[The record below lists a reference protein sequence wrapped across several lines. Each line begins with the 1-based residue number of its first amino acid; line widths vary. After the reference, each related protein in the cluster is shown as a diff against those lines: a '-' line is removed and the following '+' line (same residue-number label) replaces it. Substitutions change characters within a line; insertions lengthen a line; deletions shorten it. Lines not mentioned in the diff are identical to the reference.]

1 MVVWARLLI
10 NHCSLSKEFYSDVY
24 VKYLDFFYGCSFRN
38 TPLGI
43 NCCNAHKDAFV
54 REECK

>member
-24 VKYLDFFYGCSFRN
+24 VKYLDFFMAVHLE
-38 TPLGI
+38 THLLGLI
-43 NCCNAHKDAFV
+43 VAMPTRMCL
-54 REECK
+54 